1 MRTRTR
7 THAHTHKQTHM
18 RTPYTGGL
26 QYGIGNKGE
35 VVSTRRIKENLIDYI
50 GRSLVSVCV
59 CARVWERQC
68 VCVVCVCVC
77 ARVCVWESVCAYIYI
92 WTYIN
97 VWIYASVQPITFGVL
112 LFKSLISITNFG
124 LFVSFGPLSPHPST
138 KKKYGPRFDIEI
150 RDWGDKITNAIDV
163 LVYAYMHTY
172 FYLYTRVY
180 VVHTRMY
187 ITHVHNY
194 IHIYV

>member
-35 VVSTRRIKENLIDYI
+35 VVSTRRIKENSIDYI

-124 LFVSFGPLSPHPST
+124 LLVSFGPLFRHILVPKKSMDHAST
-138 KKKYGPRFDIEI
+138 SRSETEETKLQMRLMY
-150 RDWGDKITNAIDV
+150 
-163 LVYAYMHTY
+163 LYMHICIHI
-172 FYLYTRVY
+172 F
-180 VVHTRMY
+180 
-187 ITHVHNY
+187 IY
-194 IHIYV
+194 IHVYM